1 MKNAITI
8 TIASGVVGLAA
19 LFLGYQ
25 AGTARTSLDASDAP
39 AQSAP
44 VQLASATPEGAAPDR
59 AAIEAIV
66 KDYLI
71 SNPEIMIEVQNA
83 LETKQAAAAK
93 TGQRAAITANAD
105 KLFHSPM
112 DAVFGNPDGDVTVVE
127 FFDYNCGYC
136 KHALPDMDAVLKN
149 DPNVR
154 FVMKEFPILGPDSV
168 KAHMVAKAFQSLMPG
183 KYLEFHRDLL
193 GQQGRATEQTAIDI
207 AVKLGANE
215 AQLREKMKS
224 PEIATAFQN
233 NYQIANALNITGTPS
248 YIIGDEVV
256 PGAIGVEGLAEKIAE
271 QRDAKG

>member
-8 TIASGVVGLAA
+8 TIASGVVGLGA
-19 LFLGYQ
+19 LFLGYH
-25 AGTARTSLDASDAP
+25 AGTARTSQDISE
-39 AQSAP
+39 AP
-44 VQLASATPEGAAPDR
+44 VQMASTQTANTAPDR
-59 AAIEAIV
+59 SAIEAIV

-71 SNPEIMIEVQNA
+71 SNPEIMLDVQNA
-83 LETKQAAAAK
+83 LETKQAAAAR

-105 KLFHSPM
+105 KLFSSPM

-136 KHALPDMDAVLKN
+136 KHALPDMDALLKS

-183 KYLEFHRDLL
+183 KYLEFHRALL
-193 GQQGRATEQTAIDI
+193 GQQGRATEQTAIDT
-207 AVKLGANE
+207 AVKLGADE
-215 AQLREKMKS
+215 TQLREKMQA
-224 PEIATAFQN
+224 PEIATAFQD

-248 YIIGDEVV
+248 YIIGEEVV
-256 PGAIGVEGLAEKIAE
+256 PGAIGLDGLAQKIAE
-271 QRDAKG
+271 QRDANG